1 MITDN
6 KEPIRLII
14 IDDHQLSRDGI
25 KALLSDIEFNA
36 TVEVAESG
44 DEALLLFETRMF
56 DVALVDINMPG
67 MSGIQLT
74 CEIKKNYPITKV
86 IALSMYDDHTYIS
99 KMIEAGASG
108 YILKNIN
115 IEDLIEAINTVIKGN
130 FYLSKDIQKVID
142 EHVAPA
148 NESYKTVKSNIIHL
162 SYREQEILNLI
173 AKEFTNEQIAQQL
186 FISERT
192 VETHRKNI
200 FIKTKQ
206 KTIVGLIKYAIENK
220 LLS

>member
-44 DEALLLFETRMF
+44 DEALLLFETQIF

>member
-44 DEALLLFETRMF
+44 DEALLLFETQTF

-115 IEDLIEAINTVIKGN
+115 IEDLIEAINTVMKGN

-148 NESYKTVKSNIIHL
+148 NESYKTVKPNIIHL

-220 LLS
+220 LLT

>member
-44 DEALLLFETRMF
+44 DEALLLFETQIF

-220 LLS
+220 LLT

>member
-1 MITDN
+1 MITNN

-44 DEALLLFETRMF
+44 DEALMLFKNQAF

-220 LLS
+220 LLT

>member
-44 DEALLLFETRMF
+44 DEALLLFETHIF

-74 CEIKKNYPITKV
+74 CEIKKNYPVTKV

>member
-6 KEPIRLII
+6 KESIRLII

-44 DEALLLFETRMF
+44 DEALLLFETQIF

-74 CEIKKNYPITKV
+74 CEIKKNYPVTKV

>member
-6 KEPIRLII
+6 KESIRLII

-44 DEALLLFETRMF
+44 DEALLLFETQIF

-74 CEIKKNYPITKV
+74 CEIKKNYPVTKV

-220 LLS
+220 LLT

>member
-44 DEALLLFETRMF
+44 DEALLLFETQIF

-148 NESYKTVKSNIIHL
+148 NESYKTIKSNIIHL

>member
-44 DEALLLFETRMF
+44 DEALLLFETHIF

>member
-44 DEALLLFETRMF
+44 DEALLLFETQTF

>member
-1 MITDN
+1 MELPFSESY
-6 KEPIRLII
+6 K
-14 IDDHQLSRDGI
+14 I
-25 KALLSDIEFNA
+25 KM
-36 TVEVAESG
+36 VE
-44 DEALLLFETRMF
+44 T
-56 DVALVDINMPG
+56 
-67 MSGIQLT
+67 
-74 CEIKKNYPITKV
+74 IKKSTRTQREQWIKDAKYNLFNVRSEQVFIDLLTDSGTG
-86 IALSMYDDHTYIS
+86 AMYDDHTYIS